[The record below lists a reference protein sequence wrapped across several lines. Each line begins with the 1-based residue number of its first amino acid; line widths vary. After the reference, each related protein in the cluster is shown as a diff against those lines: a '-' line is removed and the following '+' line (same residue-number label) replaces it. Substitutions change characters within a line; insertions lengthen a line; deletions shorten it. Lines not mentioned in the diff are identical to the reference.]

1 MAILYLTLAGPPR
14 LAVINSAGVVQ
25 KTLQLPPPRKGDG
38 IGLEFIPK
46 GVDRELEDFSE
57 SGFAAGYLPVLTLKW
72 DVYDDRGG
80 NGVTIGTADGNRP
93 SLLQLLEIL
102 SVRGLLRVSPGP
114 AGTGSFRVESAKPS
128 GIGLAGR
135 NFGRGVSVT
144 FRGKNPLPT
153 MALEE
158 WPTP

>member
-1 MAILYLTLAGPPR
+1 MPITYLALAGPPR
-14 LAVINSAGVVQ
+14 LAVINAAGEIQ
-25 KTLQLPPPRKGDG
+25 KTLHLPPPKKGDG
-38 IGLEFIPK
+38 IGLEFLPK

-57 SGFAAGYLPVLTLKW
+57 SGFTAGYIPVLTLRW

-80 NGVTIGTADGNRP
+80 NGVTIGTAEGNRP
-93 SLLQLLEIL
+93 SLLQLLAMIHT
-102 SVRGLLRVSPGP
+102 RGLLRISPGP
-114 AGTGSFRVESAKPS
+114 DGTGSFRVESAKAS

-135 NFGRGVSVT
+135 SFGRNVTIT
-144 FRGKNPLPT
+144 FRGKDLLPA